1 MLPALTLFTTCKP
14 VYELRSGR
22 GPHRTPR
29 SRLARFECVRLL
41 SDRAPPR
48 ALTMLPACCSRVS
61 GTCLVCDAFGAWCR
75 WHRAVW
81 RSSEAAVRVG
91 RIEMRMTIVAALA
104 LTGSCLATVLA
115 SSPAVA
121 FLDDTAW
128 RGPPYFPVPSAYG
141 YRYARWRCGH
151 YWAEPWIVR
160 PCGGRGHYRH
170 HHRKRHDK

>member
-1 MLPALTLFTTCKP
+1 MFSQAL
-14 VYELRSGR
+14 
-22 GPHRTPR
+22 
-29 SRLARFECVRLL
+29 
-41 SDRAPPR
+41 
-48 ALTMLPACCSRVS
+48 
-61 GTCLVCDAFGAWCR
+61 
-75 WHRAVW
+75 
-81 RSSEAAVRVG
+81 
-91 RIEMRMTIVAALA
+91 VAALA

-160 PCGGRGHYRH
+160 PCGGRSHYRH